1 MKYLFY
7 LILFICLSS
16 CAIGYKK
23 LTTENLERKHKRGRV
38 ALLNYNDLPLIISD
52 TISRE
57 YEKYYLENKGH
68 VKVQYSVSHFISF
81 DSTIQGNHIK
91 YQDFYSDK
99 FRLPFGYFFEFGKSK
114 FFIPYGEQKI
124 GNMFLFYDGHLYFK
138 GHYFGDKKEIYRKD
152 DPDYYRVDYQNFAY
166 WRIKL

>member
-7 LILFICLSS
+7 LILFISLSS

-23 LTTENLERKHKRGRV
+23 LTTENHERKHKRGRV
-38 ALLNYNDLPLIISD
+38 ALLNYNDLPLNISD

-57 YEKYYLENKGH
+57 YDKYYLENKGH
-68 VKVQYSVSHFISF
+68 VKVQYSFSHFISF

-138 GHYFGDKKEIYRKD
+138 
-152 DPDYYRVDYQNFAY
+152 
-166 WRIKL
+166 